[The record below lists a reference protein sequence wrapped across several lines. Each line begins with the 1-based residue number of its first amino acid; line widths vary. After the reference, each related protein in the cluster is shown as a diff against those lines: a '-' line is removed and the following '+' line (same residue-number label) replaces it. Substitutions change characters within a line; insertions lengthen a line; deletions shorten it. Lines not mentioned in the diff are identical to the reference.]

1 MNATAT
7 PPKEK
12 TIASDI
18 VGVST
23 HGRLDQLNESTLRRR
38 LIDAEDQLTYW
49 QGAKFRAFHQRDKHA
64 AGARVTLWEMQ
75 VAAIRRQLR
84 ELNRA
89 EALTA

>member
-1 MNATAT
+1 MNSTAT
-7 PPKEK
+7 PPK

-23 HGRLDQLNESTLRRR
+23 HGRLDQLNESALRRR

-49 QGAKFRAFHQRDKHA
+49 QGAKFRALHQRDKLA
-64 AGARVTLWEMQ
+64 AGARVNLWEMQ
-75 VAAIRRQLR
+75 VAAIQRRLR

-89 EALTA
+89 TA

>member
-1 MNATAT
+1 MNSTAT
-7 PPKEK
+7 PPK

-18 VGVST
+18 VGAST

-49 QGAKFRAFHQRDKHA
+49 QGAKFRALHQRDKHA

-75 VAAIRRQLR
+75 VAAIHRRLR
-84 ELNRA
+84 ELNRTA
-89 EALTA
+89 ALTA